1 MMQKI
6 GILGSTGS
14 IGTQALDIISDSE
27 DYQVEYLSCL
37 SNFDKLVEQCFKH
50 HPAKVCIVD
59 KNKEKLLINSLKGE
73 NIEVLSGF
81 EGLWELS
88 KEPVDLMLNSIV
100 GSDGMKPSII
110 ALEND
115 IKLALAN
122 KESMVMAGWLI
133 KEIQKN
139 KKNSIIPVDSEHSA
153 IFQCLRGEKLE
164 DVKRIILTGSGG
176 PFRQKN
182 INEFGS
188 ITLNEALN
196 HPNWEMGSKIT
207 IDSATMMNKG
217 LEYIEAYWLF
227 DLPCDKIDIVVH
239 PQSIIHSMV
248 EFIDGSIKAQMG
260 EPDMKV
266 PIQYA
271 FTYPLR
277 IKNSINKFDFMVNN
291 NLTFEEP
298 DLNKFPCIKL
308 AKDALLSGGSHQVV
322 LNVANDFLV
331 GNFLNKRI
339 HFTDIPKMIEDCI
352 SRHSPIESPTL
363 DEIDSLSI
371 WTKEYLNKEVLNA

>member
-59 KNKEKLLINSLKGE
+59 KNKEKLLINSLKDE

-153 IFQCLRGEKLE
+153 IFQCLKGEKLE

-182 INEFGS
+182 INDFGS